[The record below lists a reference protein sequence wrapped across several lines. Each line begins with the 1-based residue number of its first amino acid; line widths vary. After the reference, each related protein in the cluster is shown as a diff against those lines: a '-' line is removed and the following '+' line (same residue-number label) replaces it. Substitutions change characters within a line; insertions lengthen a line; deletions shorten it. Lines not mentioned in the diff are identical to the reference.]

1 MPFNYT
7 SEFDLSVY
15 FLFIKLVY
23 FYCHDIIFKCQMLFY
38 LKELSF
44 AIQAIKLTI
53 MIIFEYELQNTYI
66 KDADN

>member
-1 MPFNYT
+1 
-7 SEFDLSVY
+7 
-15 FLFIKLVY
+15 
-23 FYCHDIIFKCQMLFY
+23 MLFY